1 MRIVRFISGNE
12 CNSSLMTA
20 EVLKLTEAVL
30 NKSVSAKELARLCC
44 KAGICP
50 LVLRKQSVRDFTS

>member
-12 CNSSLMTA
+12 CNSSLLT
-20 EVLKLTEAVL
+20 EKSLKLFDAVL
-30 NKSVSAKELARLCC
+30 NNSASAAELARLCC

-50 LVLRKQSVRDFTS
+50 LLFKAPEKPIKL